1 MFCAYVRCSQGP
13 RTDPAKDIMPR
24 ACRRILGYT
33 TIIECNGE
41 ARRQPT
47 KNGGTLRRL
56 IAYRLNVEIHL
67 ERHILFTRFRE
78 CNWAVHFGIHGLP
91 KLIDIGL
98 GSCASCPGLWQD
110 LSGCP
115 NERSRRLNIK
125 CQHVSRPLPVK
136 LEGGCNTRSTSLTPW
151 RFPCH
156 AQEKGSNLKNT
167 GSQHCSWVVCLGK
180 FSRGNR
186 QG

>member
-1 MFCAYVRCSQGP
+1 MLGLCFCLYVRCSQGP

-24 ACRRILGYT
+24 ACRRSLGYT

-41 ARRQPT
+41 ARRQPA

-56 IAYRLNVEIHL
+56 IAYRLNVDL

-110 LSGCP
+110 LSSVSAEP
-115 NERSRRLNIK
+115 PAKKRLPEWKVEKVEYKMPTCVNIL
-125 CQHVSRPLPVK
+125 QLELSAVLP
-136 LEGGCNTRSTSLTPW
+136 SL
-151 RFPCH
+151 
-156 AQEKGSNLKNT
+156 AQKN
-167 GSQHCSWVVCLGK
+167 CVVQSGV
-180 FSRGNR
+180 
-186 QG
+186 